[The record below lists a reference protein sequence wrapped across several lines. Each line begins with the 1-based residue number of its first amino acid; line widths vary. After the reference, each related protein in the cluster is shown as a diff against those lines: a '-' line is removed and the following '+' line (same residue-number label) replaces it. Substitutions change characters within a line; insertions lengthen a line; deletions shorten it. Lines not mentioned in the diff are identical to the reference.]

1 MRFPFYNT
9 ALTLYITG
17 YCGSCWAF
25 SAVEQIE
32 SDAIRTLGMSTSNYL
47 STQQVTSCATTS
59 YGCSGGWTE
68 SAFDYAKS
76 GLETDAVYPYTS
88 GSAGVTGTCASSTSK
103 MVIRLTGYTKVTG
116 ESAMASY
123 VLGTGPLSICVAA
136 STWSSYTGGIM
147 SSCGT
152 SINHCVQ
159 AVGLNMSASTQYWI
173 VSIF

>member
-1 MRFPFYNT
+1 M
-9 ALTLYITG
+9 
-17 YCGSCWAF
+17 
-25 SAVEQIE
+25 
-32 SDAIRTLGMSTSNYL
+32 
-47 STQQVTSCATTS
+47 
-59 YGCSGGWTE
+59 
-68 SAFDYAKS
+68 S

-88 GSAGVTGTCASSTSK
+88 GSAGVTGTCVSSASK

-159 AVGLNMSASTQYWI
+159 AVGLNMTTSTQYWI
-173 VSIF
+173 VSIFELFFQLIGLNMLHVRRFAISGALPGVLKALFG